1 MRFRV
6 DKLQNHEFMKHF
18 MNFVVVFL
26 VTPLVQ
32 LLSGREQEEQGE
44 VKRGRDRE
52 RREYGVVR
60 AYFTF
65 FNLAFSMPAQQT
77 TAFCF
82 ELGRNQT
89 EEGVAHN
96 ASHFE
101 GCKVEPDPGSIRLC
115 CKYCNVMCKK

>member
-26 VTPLVQ
+26 ATPLVQ
-32 LLSGREQEEQGE
+32 LLAGRKQEKQAKE
-44 VKRGRDRE
+44 KRVRDRE
-52 RREYGVVR
+52 RREYDVVR

-65 FNLAFSMPAQQT
+65 FNLAFSMSAQQT

-89 EEGVAHN
+89 MLAQRKEL
-96 ASHFE
+96 
-101 GCKVEPDPGSIRLC
+101 PLT
-115 CKYCNVMCKK
+115 